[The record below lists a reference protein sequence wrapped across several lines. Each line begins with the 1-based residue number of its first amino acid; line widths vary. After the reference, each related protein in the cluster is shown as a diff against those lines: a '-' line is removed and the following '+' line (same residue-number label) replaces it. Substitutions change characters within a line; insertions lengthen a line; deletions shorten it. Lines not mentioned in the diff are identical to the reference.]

1 MREAEEEEGEL
12 TGGAEQ
18 EEPQRKREEIYTARE
33 WEWDVIFAMEKG
45 RLSKRKRG
53 GLSVTREGVD

>member
-1 MREAEEEEGEL
+1 MKLMREAEEEEGEL

-33 WEWDVIFAMEKG
+33 
-45 RLSKRKRG
+45 
-53 GLSVTREGVD
+53 